1 MSRHRSQAII
11 TAIDQ
16 FSERLGRSVAW
27 LTLALVLLT
36 FLVVVLR
43 YLFNIGSV
51 ALQESLLYI
60 HSLIFMLGAAY
71 TLLHDAHVRVDVL
84 YRPLN
89 ARRKAL
95 INLLGT
101 LFILFPF
108 CGFIGYISW
117 EYVSNSWGY
126 WEGSRE
132 SGGLDAV
139 FMLKGLI
146 LTMPLLLILQGIAES
161 LRSILIL
168 QGQDIPPVDDSGVTL

>member
-1 MSRHRSQAII
+1 MSRSRTEAII
-11 TAIDQ
+11 ASIDQ
-16 FSERLGRSVAW
+16 LSERLGQGVAW

-71 TLLHDAHVRVDVL
+71 TLLHDSHVRVDVL
-84 YRPLN
+84 YRPLS

-139 FMLKGLI
+139 FVLKGLI
-146 LTMPLLLILQGIAES
+146 LIMPLLLFLQGIAES

-168 QGQDIPPVDDSGVTL
+168 QGHDIPPVDESGVTL